1 MPTLKLPQPGK
12 TATNAT
18 VLRWRKTV
26 GDAIAA
32 GEVLLEAES
41 DDGLLEV
48 TSSVAGGLKQ
58 ILAPAG
64 KTVKTGEPLAVIEEG
79 AATQTAGLTASAVS
93 SSAPQPKKTMSAKP
107 TGPVTP
113 VLMPK
118 AGQSM
123 EEGVIVTWRVQPG
136 AQIKKGDIIFEVE
149 TDKATMEVE
158 ATDSGRLSRVV
169 VPEGGAIAV
178 LQPVAYLADN
188 DADVDAL
195 LAGSSPSTGTPGEGR
210 GGGSNDGGA
219 TLNAQRSTLNAQPQ
233 TVAVAESGRV
243 KASPAARKFA
253 AERGVD
259 LAAVTHGAG
268 PGGRILSTDV
278 PTSVPTMRPAA
289 TAPTAAPSPTTS
301 GETPPGAARKKM
313 SQMRKIIARNLTVSK
328 TTIPHFY
335 VKGSINAGAL
345 MSFYKSQKA
354 KYPVSLN
361 DVVVM
366 ACAKTLMEFPAFRS
380 RIDGDSILEFP
391 NANIGMAVSLD
402 EGLVVPVIMSAEK
415 LSLEQT
421 GGETKRLAN
430 FARTGKIENMGNG
443 VFTISNM
450 GMFGV
455 EEFTAIINPPEAAI
469 LAVGAVREDVI
480 VKDGAMKAG
489 QVMNLMLSVDHR
501 VIDGTMGA
509 QFMARLKALLENP
522 LQLLA

>member
-1 MPTLKLPQPGK
+1 
-12 TATNAT
+12 
-18 VLRWRKTV
+18 
-26 GDAIAA
+26 
-32 GEVLLEAES
+32 
-41 DDGLLEV
+41 
-48 TSSVAGGLKQ
+48 
-58 ILAPAG
+58 
-64 KTVKTGEPLAVIEEG
+64 
-79 AATQTAGLTASAVS
+79 
-93 SSAPQPKKTMSAKP
+93 
-107 TGPVTP
+107 
-113 VLMPK
+113 
-118 AGQSM
+118 
-123 EEGVIVTWRVQPG
+123 
-136 AQIKKGDIIFEVE
+136 
-149 TDKATMEVE
+149 MEVE
-158 ATDSGRLSRVV
+158 ATDSGRLSRII
-169 VPEGGAIAV
+169 VPEGGSIAV

-195 LAGSSPSTGTPGEGR
+195 VDASSPSTGIPGKAR
-210 GGGSNDGGA
+210 GGGSGDGNA

-233 TVAVAESGRV
+233 SVAVAESGRL
-243 KASPAARKFA
+243 KASPAARKVA
-253 AERGVD
+253 AERAVD
-259 LAAVTHGAG
+259 LAAIAHGSG

-278 PTSVPTMRPAA
+278 PMSAPAIRPAA
-289 TAPTAAPSPTTS
+289 TAPAAAHSPATS
-301 GETPPGAARKKM
+301 GETPPGATRRKM

-335 VKGSINAGAL
+335 VKGSVNAGAL

-402 EGLVVPVIMSAEK
+402 EGLVVPVIMNAEK

-430 FARTGKIENMGNG
+430 LARTGKIENSGLG

-480 VKDGAMKAG
+480 VKDGAIRPG